1 MDDAEIEADETVVAT
16 VAADAAYA
24 VGTPASG
31 TVTITS
37 DDQQALPVVSLVASD
52 ATATEAGPTG
62 GAFTV
67 SRSGETSA
75 ALTVTYTVGGTATSV
90 SDYAALNGSVTI
102 AAGQTSATITVR
114 SGGRRGDRGG

>member
-1 MDDAEIEADETVVAT
+1 MIEADETVVAT
-16 VAADAAYA
+16 VAANAAYT

-37 DDQQALPVVSLVASD
+37 DDQQALPVVNLVASD
-52 ATATEAGPTG
+52 GTATEAGPTS

-67 SRSGETSA
+67 SRAGDTGT

-90 SDYAALNGSVTI
+90 SDYAALSGSVTI
-102 AAGQTSATITVR
+102 AAGAILGHDQCQ